1 MICLRLERLSWL
13 RKVGP
18 RSAVAP
24 GQTDFQLRSP
34 SLVNL
39 ARTAMTVLCRLGVHS
54 RPFVAAAPR
63 KLCAFG
69 DQGVDNVREC
79 LGRATVLSMNRAGL
93 MLAFLAV
100 PAIAIGV
107 SGSVRIGLI
116 VAVVEFGFQVLLRRR
131 RQPG

>member
-1 MICLRLERLSWL
+1 MSLSGSFPDVST
-13 RKVGP
+13 RGGT
-18 RSAVAP
+18 AVHANS
-24 GQTDFQLRSP
+24 GQ
-34 SLVNL
+34 
-39 ARTAMTVLCRLGVHS
+39 S
-54 RPFVAAAPR
+54 RAAAPR

-100 PAIAIGV
+100 PAVAIGV

-116 VAVVEFGFQVLLRRR
+116 VAVIEFGFQVLLRRR
-131 RQPG
+131 RQRE